1 LVLRT
6 IIEPIW
12 RKSSVRGSAQNGF
25 LIFAFEGS
33 ELLSRS
39 SPKKGLPNPD
49 FPAPLTRI
57 QFSISQEERICPEIS
72 VDLFGR

>member
-1 LVLRT
+1 MNL
-6 IIEPIW
+6 EPLE
-12 RKSSVRGSAQNGF
+12 RHTAAFVDRRRVF
-25 LIFAFEGS
+25 FIFAFEGS

-49 FPAPLTRI
+49 FPAPLTRMH
-57 QFSISQEERICPEIS
+57 FSISQEERICPEIS